1 MLPNRTNEVI
11 RSVLGGGVAA
21 AVITLLTVTTLN
33 TETLK
38 VGSGGT
44 TMDGAYRSTLTVN
57 PDSIAANGAT
67 TTVVTVTGAAASDHC
82 GVNVLS
88 GDLDGTTSTVRLS
101 CRAGTNNATVYYRNT
116 SSTAAFDAGSSVLS
130 VEVRSY

>member
-1 MLPNRTNEVI
+1 
-11 RSVLGGGVAA
+11 
-21 AVITLLTVTTLN
+21 
-33 TETLK
+33 
-38 VGSGGT
+38 
-44 TMDGAYRSTLTVN
+44 MDGAYRSTLTVN

-101 CRAGTNNATVYYRNT
+101 CRAGANNATVYYRNT